1 MQAQSPVPA
10 EERGRATF
18 EEAGDFGVGRDTPL
32 RTLRRS
38 CQTAGNPRR
47 PATTPRSAAAHL
59 PNPRRNTTSGTT
71 ASCNRRTSQHI
82 LDHDPKAIALAVK
95 HEEIAF
101 PSGDGQPHMQHLGAS
116 HLDATLAQ
124 KPQAVAKVD
133 VFEIGR
139 TGASSRLRFLQ
150 YLPGLDEYDIDVHH
164 SAFLG

>member
-1 MQAQSPVPA
+1 M
-10 EERGRATF
+10 
-18 EEAGDFGVGRDTPL
+18 
-32 RTLRRS
+32 
-38 CQTAGNPRR
+38 
-47 PATTPRSAAAHL
+47 
-59 PNPRRNTTSGTT
+59 
-71 ASCNRRTSQHI
+71 
-82 LDHDPKAIALAVK
+82 K